1 MAVAI
6 LFGVFAVLLVL
17 GLPVAFALIVSAFA
31 AAAFL
36 GLPPMVAVLELSSGA
51 ASSTLIAIPLFI
63 FAGEI
68 MMRGG
73 ISDRLIALASSL
85 VGHLRGGLGQVS
97 VLSSLFFGGVSGSAI
112 ADVSAI
118 GGTMIP
124 QMVKRGFDRDFA
136 VNVSITAALVA
147 LLVPPSHNLILYSAS
162 AGGSISIADLFA
174 AGIVPALLLTVTLM
188 ITGWWIA
195 RKRGYAVEAFPGWRE
210 VLVRLIAS
218 LPGLLLVAM
227 IFIGI
232 RAGVFTAVESAAIA
246 VLYAILVTS
255 LVYRRLNR
263 EIFIETCA
271 GAVRTTGLIL
281 FVIGSAASFGWL
293 LAYLQVPA
301 AAVEVLTA
309 VADNKYSALLV
320 MIIILLVIG
329 TFMDLAPMIIIC
341 TPIFLPVV
349 KAFGIDPIHFG
360 IVLILGTFMDLA
372 PLIIICTPIFL
383 PVAKAFGIDPVHFGV
398 ILILNAGIG
407 LITPPV
413 GSVLF
418 VGTAIGNISVT
429 DALRSIWPFYFAG
442 LGVLLVV
449 VYVPALSLWLPAAL
463 K

>member
-1 MAVAI
+1 MSIAI
-6 LFGVFAVLLVL
+6 LFGVLILLLFIGVPVGFALLAASLATVLSL
-17 GLPVAFALIVSAFA
+17 GLPAIVVVQQA
-31 AAAFL
+31 AA
-36 GLPPMVAVLELSSGA
+36 GA
-51 ASSTLIAIPLFI
+51 NATSLIAIPLFI
-63 FAGEI
+63 FAGEL

-73 ISDRLIALASSL
+73 ISERLIAFASSL
-85 VGHLRGGLGQVS
+85 VGHMRGGLGQVN
-97 VLSSLFFGGVSGSAI
+97 VLASLFFGGVSGSAI

-174 AGIVPALLLTVTLM
+174 AGIVPALLLTVVLM
-188 ITGWWIA
+188 LTGWVIA
-195 RKRGYAVEAFPGWRE
+195 RRRGYAVEAFPGWRE
-210 VLVRLIAS
+210 VLVRFVAS
-218 LPGLLLVAM
+218 LPGLLLVAL

-232 RAGVFTAVESAAIA
+232 RAGIFTAVESAAIA
-246 VLYAILVTS
+246 VLYAIVVTGA
-255 LVYRRLNR
+255 LYRKLSR
-263 EIFIETCA
+263 EVFFEACG

-301 AAVEVLTA
+301 AAVEVLTT
-309 VADNKYSALLV
+309 VAHNKYSALLV
-320 MIIILLVIG
+320 MIIVLLVIG

-341 TPIFLPVV
+341 TPIFLPV
-349 KAFGIDPIHFG
+349 
-360 IVLILGTFMDLA
+360 
-372 PLIIICTPIFL
+372 
-383 PVAKAFGIDPVHFGV
+383 AKAFGIDPVHFGI
-398 ILILNAGIG
+398 ILILKGGIG

-429 DALRSIWPFYFAG
+429 ETLRSIWPFYIAAFT
-442 LGVLLVV
+442 VLLIVA
-449 VYVPALSLWLPAAL
+449 YVPQLSLWLPAIL